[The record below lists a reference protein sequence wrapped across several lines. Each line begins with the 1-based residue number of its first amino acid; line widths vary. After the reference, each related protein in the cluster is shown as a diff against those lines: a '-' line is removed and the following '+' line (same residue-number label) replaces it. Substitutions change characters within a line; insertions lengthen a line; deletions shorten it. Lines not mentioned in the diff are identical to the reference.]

1 MRSSS
6 RAPGCCPRHAPWSRL
21 GATIQRLV
29 VVIVTT
35 GAWFAPTAAIAQESS
50 SSSSGPTPAEILE
63 DIRRQRLPG
72 EVIPPASASRPDA
85 TPRSAPLWPEGWYL
99 VSQSGELVANNGDW
113 ALVLADESAPTPRFP
128 LLPNTTLETMVR
140 AVSDQPP
147 PHRYT
152 VSGPVTVFRGANYL
166 LPRVA
171 LRINEPAPAAP
182 TPDGAADPVDMVE
195 WMKQQKPPE
204 QVLPRPGATELP
216 GGSFEGSA
224 AMLAEGATVIQRPGR
239 VARDGASWMFISESQ
254 SAEKPQ
260 PPLKV
265 LPNRAA
271 ELMIDAAEREPT
283 GLLFLVSGDVTVFRG
298 ENYLLVRNVARRVDT
313 GNLAK

>member
-1 MRSSS
+1 MLSVSVGTALRCLAS
-6 RAPGCCPRHAPWSRL
+6 
-21 GATIQRLV
+21 V
-29 VVIVTT
+29 VVLA
-35 GAWFAPTAAIAQESS
+35 GLWLAPTVARAQESS
-50 SSSSGPTPAEILE
+50 SSGGPTPAEILE
-63 DIRRQRLPG
+63 EIKRQRLPG

-85 TPRSAPLWPEGWYL
+85 ETRTAPLWPEGWYL

-113 ALVLADESAPTPRFP
+113 ALVLADVNAPTPRIP

-152 VSGPVTVFRGANYL
+152 VSGPVTVFRGTNYM

-171 LRINEPAPAAP
+171 LRINEPAAAAP
-182 TPDGAADPVDMVE
+182 APDGAADPVDVVD

-204 QVLPRPGATELP
+204 QVLPRPAATERP
-216 GGSFEGSA
+216 IGGFEGSA
-224 AMLAEGATVIQRPGR
+224 ALLAEGAAVIQRPGR
-239 VARDGASWMFISESQ
+239 IARDGASWMFISESQ
-254 SAEKPQ
+254 SSEKAH
-260 PPLKV
+260 PPIKL

-313 GNLAK
+313 GNLGK